1 MEFLLIWLS
10 IVFVILIII
19 GAIILVIYSKLKK
32 SVKSLGLSES
42 ELVSMIKDGESD
54 AITRHKS
61 ISGMSSLIIPRIVR
75 DFPNFSE
82 SELYRKVETS
92 LLAIFNSLENEVV
105 LNKVELNVIKNNLEL
120 TIEDM
125 KNSNISKTF
134 KDIKF
139 HNHAIKSYK
148 KSDGVLMI
156 SVATSLE
163 YFYKEKKNDEIISDY
178 SDYKKQTVY
187 ETKFIYVYDPEK
199 YESTKNLI
207 GIHCPN
213 CGSPVKN
220 LSNKHCA
227 YCGSGLEDINLKSWF
242 ISEYKE
248 K

>member
-1 MEFLLIWLS
+1 M
-10 IVFVILIII
+10 
-19 GAIILVIYSKLKK
+19 
-32 SVKSLGLSES
+32 GLSEK
-42 ELVSMIKDGESD
+42 ELVSMIKEGENEGL
-54 AITRHKS
+54 TRKKS
-61 ISGMSSLIIPRIVR
+61 ISGMSSLIVPRIVK

-105 LNKVELNVIKNNLEL
+105 LNKVELNVIKTNLEL
-120 TIEDM
+120 TIQEL
-125 KNSNISKTF
+125 KNSNISKHY

-139 HNHAIKSYK
+139 HNHAIKNYK

-156 SVATSLE
+156 SIATSLE
-163 YFYKEKKNDEIISDY
+163 YFYKEVKDDKIVIEYNDF
-178 SDYKKQTVY
+178 KKQTVY

-220 LSNKHCA
+220 LSNKHCS